1 MNYLPTTAEH
11 RLLWRLVANSEEGF
25 NNDLQAENGPRD
37 SLLRARLIEVEK
49 RTRQSGKKKVQAIH
63 LRLTDA
69 GWAWCN
75 QDMSWHKPR
84 GKAEQF
90 LNTLLQR
97 LKILFKRQ

>member
-1 MNYLPTTAEH
+1 MTHCSA
-11 RLLWRLVANSEEGF
+11 
-25 NNDLQAENGPRD
+25 
-37 SLLRARLIEVEK
+37 ARLIEVEK
-49 RTRQSGKKKVQAIH
+49 RTKQSGKRKVQAMYV
-63 LRLTDA
+63 RLTDA

-97 LKILFKRQ
+97 LKVLFERQVAASSLADFINNSALFHESPAGRNNAD